1 MKRIVSFLLMTAILL
16 SVFPFSSVVFA
27 SDTAPLSLK
36 SFEENELFDS
46 LALQNGTMTMAELEK
61 ATLSESDVPSFVDRS
76 FLEENDSVKRL
87 KNKEEEL
94 NALVYQNKDG
104 TLSKMMFSENIKFK
118 DETGKIKD
126 KSNRLEFNSA
136 TSSYVNPDND
146 VNVRL
151 PKKVSSNAPISV
163 TYDEYKIDIIPNGT
177 AADGVKVEN
186 TVRYDGVFGNETQ
199 LVYTP
204 LFSGIKEDII
214 LNSLPSDNEFE
225 FTVDANGLELVCIDG
240 EYVLTD
246 TNGDVKAY
254 FGELVIYDSNGTEG
268 TGAVNAVQNEN
279 GSIQY
284 TITVDS
290 SFLQTSSYP
299 VTVDPAVMYT
309 STSDIVDSE
318 IQSGSTSMNPSSSR
332 IIIGKTSASDSPR
345 RMIIKLPTAASN
357 VINRFGISNV
367 TSVKYYMYCQNNI
380 STPIPSLYAYMMTAS
395 WGSTSTSVSTSL
407 FSAYSTSGSGVATI
421 TASSAYSYSGI
432 ELKGIFSQW
441 ANGSTNYGIML
452 KSSNESSANYMYV
465 RTMEYST
472 AERRPYVVVR
482 YRETFS
488 DTPTVGISDKGLYR
502 ISTTETTKRYIT
514 RTQSSSSHIPS
525 VQGLINVTGSTK
537 PQSQYVAI
545 NYVGE
550 GKYTLSFAITEGE
563 NLYLRAD
570 SNDNISLSIY
580 GTPTYA
586 QWYIIYNSVGTS
598 YTFVN
603 ASYYSSYLTYNSDN
617 SLSNRPSTISDGDRW
632 YLTKVGMDVP
642 IIMQRTNDWCS
653 AATTLQI
660 LSYFGVDDDVPG
672 TDIRSKQ
679 EYLQNQ
685 VISTVSYISNTLN
698 NYLDFQVEYDYY
710 SKITITSI
718 QMMNESIQDSI
729 SAGFPVVLH
738 TWTDVYNYYNGT
750 NYGHYICLVGYDPV
764 TDNYIVRDCN
774 SLNPSSGRPY
784 FGEFVVPP
792 TQVYDGTI
800 NSVATHEGI
809 VEQDDNRNRYII
821 CKDFD

>member
-1 MKRIVSFLLMTAILL
+1 MKRIVSFLLMAAILL
-16 SVFPFSSVVFA
+16 SVFPFSSAVFA

-61 ATLSESDVPSFVDRS
+61 ATLSENDVPSFVDRS

-151 PKKVSSNAPISV
+151 PKKVSANAPISV
-163 TYDEYKIDIIPNGT
+163 TYDEYKIDIIPNG
-177 AADGVKVEN
+177 ADADGVKVEN
-186 TVRYDGVFGNETQ
+186 AVRYDGVFGNETQ

-268 TGAVNAVQNEN
+268 TGAVNAVRNEN

-290 SFLQTSSYP
+290 SFLQTASYP
-299 VTVDPAVMYT
+299 VTVDPAVLFT
-309 STSDIVDSE
+309 ETSDIVDSQ
-318 IQSGSTSMNPSSSR
+318 IQAGSTSMNPSSSR
-332 IIIGKTSASDSPR
+332 IIIGKTTSSDPAK
-345 RMIIKLPTAASN
+345 RMIIKLPSAASY
-357 VINRFGISNV
+357 VMNRIDNIEDV
-367 TSVKYYMYCQNNI
+367 KSVKYYMHCCNNA
-380 STPIPSLYAYMMTAS
+380 STPIPSLYAYRMTES
-395 WGSTSTSVSTSL
+395 WGSTSTSVSTTL
-407 FSAYSTSGSGVATI
+407 FSAYNTSGYGVVSI
-421 TASSAYSYSGI
+421 PASSSYSYVGI
-432 ELKGIFSQW
+432 ELKGIFSAW
-441 ANGSTNYGIML
+441 KSGSPNYGIML
-452 KSSNESSANYMYV
+452 KSGNESAANYMYV
-465 RTMEYST
+465 HTMEYSI

-482 YRETFS
+482 YSEGFAQ
-488 DTPTVGISDKGLYR
+488 TPTVRVSDKGLYR
-502 ISTTETTKRYIT
+502 ISTTETTERYIT

-545 NYVGE
+545 NYIGNGE
-550 GKYTLSFAITEGE
+550 YSLSFAITEGQ
-563 NLYLRAD
+563 NMYLQAD
-570 SNDNISLSIY
+570 GNDNISLVSSIKDTNGNYLDY
-580 GTPTYA
+580 GL
-586 QWYIIYNSVGTS
+586 WHIVYNSIGTS

-603 ASYYSSYLTYNSDN
+603 VEYSSSYLTYNSDN
-617 SLSNRPSTISDGDRW
+617 SLSNRPSTTSDGDRW

-642 IIMQRTNDWCS
+642 IIMQRTGDWCS

-660 LSYFGVDDDVPG
+660 LTYFNIGVSG
-672 TDIRSKQ
+672 NTIEEKQ
-679 EYLQNQ
+679 EYIYSEFLGTDGRLLLYEVVNWIDERITPKYVYYKHTDINGLEDMHIRINSSINGNCP
-685 VISTVSYISNTLN
+685 VILFALPINNMPSYYTG
-698 NYLDFQVEYDYY
+698 Y
-710 SKITITSI
+710 SETS
-718 QMMNESIQDSI
+718 
-729 SAGFPVVLH
+729 A
-738 TWTDVYNYYNGT
+738 
-750 NYGHYICLVGYDPV
+750 HYICLVGYDSV
-764 TDNYIVRDCN
+764 TGNYIVRDCN
-774 SLNPSSGRPY
+774 CLGASNGYPY
-784 FGEFVVPP
+784 FGEFVVPRNE
-792 TQVYDGTI
+792 VYNATVGGTK
-800 NSVATHEGI
+800 
-809 VEQDDNRNRYII
+809 YIA
-821 CKDFD
+821 CKKYE